1 MLKQVTKR
9 VETDEGDWAGW
20 NWRTEGDIMVNG
32 AFFVPSG
39 VGLSTQYAR
48 ASSVDPKSA
57 AIIDQLTL
65 NAGVFGD
72 PR

>member
-1 MLKQVTKR
+1 MTKR
-9 VETDEGDWAGW
+9 VETDEREWTGW
-20 NWRTEGDIMVNG
+20 NWRTEGDVMVNG

-39 VGLSTQYAR
+39 AGAGAVAYAK
-48 ASSVDPKSA
+48 ASSVEPKTA
-57 AIIDQLTL
+57 ALIDQLTM